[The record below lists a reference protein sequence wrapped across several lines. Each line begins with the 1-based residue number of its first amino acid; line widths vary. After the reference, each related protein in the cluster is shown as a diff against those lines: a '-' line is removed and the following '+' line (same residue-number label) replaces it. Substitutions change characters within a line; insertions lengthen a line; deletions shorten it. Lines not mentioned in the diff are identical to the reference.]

1 MSVLAIGIMAPG
13 ILAETTN
20 YYFPSVFSTNPQGPW
35 AWHYGPDIDHMSP
48 MTSAGVDKWNSNGIK
63 PSYNEYMPELRLKEI
78 YGDNNAYLV
87 FTCPETGLYSLDF
100 SILATMHLVF
110 STGLC
115 TYIDVYTSASSA
127 PIWSHMKSWTGIG
140 SYTSDM
146 RFQPELQQIPM
157 NAGDEIILSFG
168 IDNYGDYS
176 EGVFQ
181 IKPSGL
187 TPEVTPCIIL
197 GEEVVPTRYVYPGT
211 FDTNPKNEWS
221 LYYGADVSTMMP
233 MISDGINQWCSGGKL
248 PPSGPGPWR
257 PTYGE
262 SNFNGFRFWDKAGDN
277 NAYLVFTCPQTGK
290 YSLRYRL
297 MTNMVTLHGQ
307 YSGVLQT
314 HYAVYKSTSVEPVW
328 STSFV
333 WDYAHIHPLELG
345 AVSSLQE
352 IQMNEGEQII
362 LMMGVDNK
370 GDYNEPIFY
379 LESASTGALP
389 FVEYSPNT
397 QVRIPGDANGDDV
410 VNVGDL
416 GILAANYGGSDKTW
430 EQGDFNGDGLV
441 NVGDLGILAANY
453 GSSGS
458 SFQADYA
465 KVFGSAVEDDNSE
478 TSGSLCSGLGLPL
491 IAGLALMGLMW
502 VKLEE

>member
-1 MSVLAIGIMAPG
+1 MKKNLIMSVLAIGIMAPG

-35 AWHYGPDIDHMSP
+35 AWHYGPDIDHMLP
-48 MTSAGVDKWNSNGIK
+48 MTSAGVDKWNSNGIR
-63 PSYNEYMPELRLKEI
+63 PSYNEYIPELRLQEK

-100 SILATMHLVF
+100 SILATMHSVF

-127 PIWSHMKSWTGIG
+127 PIWSHTKSWTGIG
-140 SYTSDM
+140 SYASDM

-168 IDNYGDYS
+168 IDNYLNYS

-221 LYYGADVSTMMP
+221 LYCGADVSTMTP
-233 MISDGINQWCSGGKL
+233 MTNSGTNYWTCNGI
-248 PPSGPGPWR
+248 R
-257 PTYGE
+257 PAYGE
-262 SNFNGFRFWDKAGDN
+262 YGFQEFRTQDKFGDN
-277 NAYLVFTCPQTGK
+277 NVYLVFTCPQTGK
-290 YSLRYRL
+290 YSLKYRL
-297 MTNMVTLHGQ
+297 MTNMQTLFEQ
-307 YSGVLQT
+307 YFGELET

-362 LMMGVDNK
+362 LMMGIDNK
-370 GDYNEPIFY
+370 GNYNEAVFSLAPV
-379 LESASTGALP
+379 SAGVLP

-397 QVRIPGDANGDDV
+397 QVRIPGDANDDGV